1 MVMDGAELRTELTGL
16 GVAPEIMIVIF
27 QTDAARYSY
36 FCAQVDIEADVT
48 KFMHHP

>member
-16 GVAPEIMIVIF
+16 RVTSEIIIVIF

-36 FCAQVDIEADVT
+36 FSGNVDFEADVT